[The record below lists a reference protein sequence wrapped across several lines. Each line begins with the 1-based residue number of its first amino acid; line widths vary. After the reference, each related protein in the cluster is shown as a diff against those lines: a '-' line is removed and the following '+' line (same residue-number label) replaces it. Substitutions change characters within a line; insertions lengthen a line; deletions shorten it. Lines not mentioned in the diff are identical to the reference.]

1 MEFFPYK
8 SQSTIRDMAL
18 TIGNI
23 LKESILCQV
32 RKARAYGLMIDEV
45 TDIAVVEQLDMF
57 VQYWDSESKGTET
70 KFLVVR
76 NLMESSDS
84 ADAATIT
91 KNVLD
96 ELTECRV
103 SVDQLLGFCSDGA
116 SVKVGKRNGVA
127 SKLEELNRSVVSVHC
142 ICHKLSLAC
151 CDSNEEIGYI

>member
-1 MEFFPYK
+1 
-8 SQSTIRDMAL
+8 MAL

-45 TDIAVVEQLDMF
+45 TDIAVVEQLVMF

-70 KFLVVR
+70 KFLGVR
-76 NLMESSDS
+76 NLLESSDS

-96 ELTECRV
+96 EL
-103 SVDQLLGFCSDGA
+103 G
-116 SVKVGKRNGVA
+116 
-127 SKLEELNRSVVSVHC
+127 
-142 ICHKLSLAC
+142 
-151 CDSNEEIGYI
+151 